1 MGDDCLDD
9 LLCLDAEN
17 DLLNKR
23 LNSDDEIEKVVD
35 IFRDMKNRRVRF

>member
-9 LLCLDAEN
+9 LLYLDAEN

-23 LNSDDEIEKVVD
+23 MNSDDEIEKVVD